1 MKIKYESMTQKHMK
15 NIAKHILLKT
25 NLQWAKDQEH
35 RVKTEKNESRKSQL
49 KFEYDVHLLNYI
61 MKIKNKKVNWAFEV
75 F

>member
-1 MKIKYESMTQKHMK
+1 V
-15 NIAKHILLKT
+15 N
-25 NLQWAKDQEH
+25 
-35 RVKTEKNESRKSQL
+35 TEKNESRKSQL